1 MILLWGI
8 ASEPPMRLAAEA
20 AERAGV
26 DHVVLDQRTSSDDDL
41 MIDLASGSG
50 TLSTGGR
57 TVDLAAL
64 RGVYV
69 RIMDPAR
76 VPGTDSTGDR
86 RARSSALHEMLL
98 TWLDAAPAHVRV
110 ANPTPPMATNGSK
123 PYQAQLIA
131 QVGFDVP
138 ETLVTDDAQALATFE
153 DECGP
158 VVFKS
163 ISAVRSIVSPLDPPA
178 RARLGRLRW
187 LPVQFQHRERGD
199 DVRVHVVG
207 DTVLAARART
217 DAVDYRYASRDGL
230 EVRLEP
236 IDLPDRVARRCVVL
250 SERLGLPFCGI
261 DLMARPDG
269 SWVCFEV
276 NPSPGYS
283 WYEQAA
289 DLPIADTLVSWLAH
303 RR

>member
-8 ASEPPMRLAAEA
+8 PSEPPMRLAAQA

-26 DHVVLDQRTSSDDDL
+26 DHVILDQRSSCDDDL
-41 MIDLASGSG
+41 LIDLSHRRG
-50 TLSTGGR
+50 TLTTNGR

-69 RIMDPAR
+69 RIMDPSR
-76 VPGTDSTGDR
+76 VPGADSTAER

-110 ANPTPPMATNGSK
+110 ANPTPAMATNGSK
-123 PYQAQLIA
+123 PYQAQIIA

-138 ETLVTDDAQALATFE
+138 ETLVTDDPRAVAAFE

-163 ISAVRSIVSPLDPPA
+163 ISAVRSIVCALDPSA
-178 RARLGRLRW
+178 RRRLGALRW
-187 LPVQFQHRERGD
+187 LPVQFQRREPGD

-207 DTVLAARART
+207 DRVLAARART
-217 DAVDYRYASRDGL
+217 DAVDYRYAGRDGH
-230 EVRLEP
+230 EVRLKP
-236 IDLPDRVARRCVVL
+236 IDLPDDVARRCVEL

-289 DLPIADTLVSWLAH
+289 DLPIADALVSWLAH
-303 RR
+303 RH